1 MAFTIDFGGD
11 DSEESEKKKLSLR
24 DGIRRFAP
32 SKKTKPPSHTVTVVT
47 SAAANMTSHASV
59 TSSCQSA
66 RMVSLPPVTNTN
78 DYVTP
83 PKQHHSGATTDK
95 YVAMTSSVS
104 RSVVVVDK
112 ENNIQSS
119 EVVQQATRG
128 AGGDAASEAGTYT
141 IDQVRGRSQKMSRKI
156 WDLMMIITNLYH
168 YH

>member
-32 SKKTKPPSHTVTVVT
+32 SKKTKPASHNVTVAT
-47 SAAANMTSHASV
+47 STNMTSHTSV
-59 TSSCQSA
+59 TSSCPST
-66 RMVSLPPVTNTN
+66 RMVSLPPATNTN

-83 PKQHHSGATTDK
+83 PKQHQSGVTPDKYVTTDK
-95 YVAMTSSVS
+95 YVTMTSSTS
-104 RSVVVVDK
+104 RAVVVDK

-119 EVVQQATRG
+119 EVVQQATRT

-141 IDQVRGRSQKMSRKI
+141 IDQVRGRS
-156 WDLMMIITNLYH
+156 
-168 YH
+168 